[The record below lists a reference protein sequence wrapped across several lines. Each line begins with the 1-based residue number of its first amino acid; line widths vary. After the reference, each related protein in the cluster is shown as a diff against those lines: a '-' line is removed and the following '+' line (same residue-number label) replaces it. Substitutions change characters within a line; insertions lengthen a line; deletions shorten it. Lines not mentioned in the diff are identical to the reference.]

1 MEFKDKLFQLR
12 MQLNMSQEM
21 LARELGVCYATVNRW
36 EKGVNIP
43 RPQQTLLRR
52 EKQTSKTYDRIHKY
66 KKDTRA
72 ASRCS
77 PCLRIN

>member
-36 EKGVNIP
+36 EKGINIP
-43 RPQQTLLRR
+43 RP
-52 EKQTSKTYDRIHKY
+52 
-66 KKDTRA
+66 
-72 ASRCS
+72 
-77 PCLRIN
+77 